1 MADRI
6 PPPAAATP
14 DTHCTAE
21 QYDALYRR
29 SLDDPDGF
37 WAEQARRIDW
47 VKAPERIADWS
58 FDPVE
63 IKWFEDGVLNLC
75 HNCVDRH
82 LAARSADIAIVWEGD
97 EPGVTR
103 TLTYGELHAEVVAD
117 GEQPEGAGR
126 RQGRPRHPLYADDP
140 RGGGGDARLRADR
153 RGPLRRLRRLLARGA
168 ARPDRGLRQP
178 LRRHRRRRQARR
190 QAGALE
196 GQCRRGA
203 RPGGGSRRRDRR
215 PPSRQRHRD
224 AGRPRPLV
232 RRARRRPSPTTAR
245 ASRWTPRTRSSSSTR
260 RARPASPR
268 ACSTRPAAMRCGP
281 RPPSI
286 MCSTTGPARSSGAP
300 PTSAGS
306 PATATSSTARSPT
319 ARPA

>member
-6 PPPAAATP
+6 PPPAAATA

-21 QYDALYRR
+21 QYEALYRR

-47 VKAPERIADWS
+47 VKAPERIANWS

-82 LAARSADIAIVWEGD
+82 LDARSADVAIVWEGD

-103 TLTYGELHAEVVAD
+103 TLTYRRAPRRGGAD
-117 GEQPEGAGR
+117 GEQPEGARR
-126 RQGRPRHPLYADDP
+126 RQGRPRHALHADDP

-153 RGPLRRLRRLLARGA
+153 RGPQRRLRRLLARSA
-168 ARPDRGLRQP
+168 ARPDRGLREP

-190 QAGALE
+190 QAGA
-196 GQCRRGA
+196 A
-203 RPGGGSRRRDRR
+203 
-215 PPSRQRHRD
+215 
-224 AGRPRPLV
+224 
-232 RRARRRPSPTTAR
+232 
-245 ASRWTPRTRSSSSTR
+245 
-260 RARPASPR
+260 
-268 ACSTRPAAMRCGP
+268 
-281 RPPSI
+281 
-286 MCSTTGPARSSGAP
+286 
-300 PTSAGS
+300 
-306 PATATSSTARSPT
+306 
-319 ARPA
+319 